1 MYIVKY
7 GDQYIH
13 DPYSDLERAS
23 DIHIS
28 ADVNASGTCTFTI
41 APSHPIYNK
50 LKLRDSSNNVTVL
63 QDDTV
68 LFDGYI
74 YSFDTNFDK
83 TRDVTCYG
91 CLSYL
96 GDIRLRPYATE
107 KSDDDPP
114 GMLYCSK
121 TIDGLFEFYID
132 QYNTYAD
139 EGRKFQIGVNEGS
152 VIRETNSISA
162 SSDIYPTVAN
172 ELTEKLLNEVGG

>member
-23 DIHIS
+23 DIQIS

-74 YSFDTNFDK
+74 
-83 TRDVTCYG
+83 
-91 CLSYL
+91 
-96 GDIRLRPYATE
+96 
-107 KSDDDPP
+107 
-114 GMLYCSK
+114 
-121 TIDGLFEFYID
+121 
-132 QYNTYAD
+132 
-139 EGRKFQIGVNEGS
+139 
-152 VIRETNSISA
+152 SI
-162 SSDIYPTVAN
+162 PTSIKP
-172 ELTEKLLNEVGG
+172 EM